1 LRPSPADVDAVQ
13 EQILQRYR
21 PFFADTMNPAKM
33 PPAARAAL
41 LALAHGH
48 TPELDTRTRRWL
60 CQRCLLTG
68 DDGLRIPVLG
78 AWIREEGLDL
88 DQ

>member
-1 LRPSPADVDAVQ
+1 MRRAVQ

-33 PPAARAAL
+33 PAAVRAAL
-41 LALAHGH
+41 LALAYGRKS
-48 TPELDTRTRRWL
+48 ELDTRTCRWL
-60 CQRCLLTG
+60 RQRCLLTAE
-68 DDGLRIPVLG
+68 DRLRIPVLG

-88 DQ
+88 DP